1 MDGEEKL
8 WRYGLLA
15 NELAARGHNVTR
27 WAPTFEHVHK
37 RQRFLNNRTV
47 CLNEKYKIEFLFAK
61 GYQKNISFARLRFN
75 RKIAQ
80 SFSQALFQEK
90 KPDVIV
96 AGIPTP
102 EMTAVAIDFG
112 RRVGIPVIVDIRD
125 LWPEIY
131 LIVLPKPFRW
141 FGRLALIP
149 SFNKMKR
156 IMRRAAAIIGVSE
169 SYLTWGVAL
178 AGRKRR
184 DTDRVFPLGYSEKV
198 IEPRLLE
205 GEREK
210 WIKSGADPKKFI
222 CCFFGQFE
230 ASYDLETVIDAAKA
244 FSEAGDDHLQF
255 ILCGMGKRGTELKKR
270 AFGLRNVFFPGWVSQ
285 LSIRALM
292 QISAV
297 GLAAYSKNAL
307 QSLPNKPIEYLS
319 EGLPVISS
327 LKGDLEKLLFTNDCG
342 ITYKAGDVKA
352 FMSAVKNLSVDHHKR
367 QEMSQNARFLFKT
380 TFAADRVF
388 PAMASYLEDIVDAQR
403 SRSNHGG
410 K

>member
-15 NELAARGHNVTR
+15 NELVARGHKVTR

-131 LIVLPKPFRW
+131 LIVLPRPFRG

-169 SYLTWGVAL
+169 SYLAWGVAL

-230 ASYDLETVIDAAKA
+230 ASYDLETVIDHLKLKRVALLGTSCGGPTAIAYATRYPRQVSHLILYGTYASGQELGTNEVRKA
-244 FSEAGDDHLQF
+244 FISLV
-255 ILCGMGKRGTELKKR
+255 R
-270 AFGLRNVFFPGWVSQ
+270 AHWGIGSKTIADLFSRVLLR
-285 LSIRALM
+285 
-292 QISAV
+292 
-297 GLAAYSKNAL
+297 
-307 QSLPNKPIEYLS
+307 
-319 EGLPVISS
+319 
-327 LKGDLEKLLFTNDCG
+327 T
-342 ITYKAGDVKA
+342 
-352 FMSAVKNLSVDHHKR
+352 
-367 QEMSQNARFLFKT
+367 
-380 TFAADRVF
+380 
-388 PAMASYLEDIVDAQR
+388 
-403 SRSNHGG
+403 
-410 K
+410 